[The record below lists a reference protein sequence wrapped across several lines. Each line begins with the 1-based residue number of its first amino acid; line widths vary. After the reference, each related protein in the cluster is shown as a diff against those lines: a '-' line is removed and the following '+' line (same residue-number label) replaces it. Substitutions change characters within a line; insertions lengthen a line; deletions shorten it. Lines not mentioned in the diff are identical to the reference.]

1 MDINQIES
9 LILSEWEDF
18 YIDYKKILMILGK
31 LKNNNKEKKD
41 KEENNNIEI
50 NTLEEKLLDNN
61 EQNYEEK
68 IRMNNNKNEV
78 NDVFVK
84 YIIQLSLEKNKICFF
99 DNLLQNKRHKKR
111 YEEIIEQLKYIE
123 KNETI
128 KIFKK
133 QLLQSLKNLCR
144 EISNYEINYLHVN
157 NSIMN
162 DIIYSEESKLFDEN
176 SIINNDEDFQNLK
189 KIKNEISSFFEK
201 TKEYNNK
208 FLSQIKEQY
217 KYYSE
222 QEKEDYDQKS
232 DDENENDNDNITNN
246 SLPNPKRLK
255 NAKFK
260 LKLYKISFSIMI
272 VLLFL
277 CSFIYFFY
285 LNIDIDEDPEFRSLI
300 PMYRTYG
307 IICLYL
313 WFIGLNIKAWEDIK
327 INYRALFSFQ
337 LSKNSIIDICTC
349 ASIFCSFLFLSFLIY
364 FITRTP
370 IGIKLGLNLYNI
382 ADILPAFIWLSLLL
396 YFFCPFKILNY
407 EGRNNIKKLFWECI
421 ASILI
426 PIEFKHIWF
435 MDQLTSLIGP
445 MRDIEYTFCYYS
457 YYANPFET
465 RQLYCSN
472 SRIVYLII
480 AIFPNLFRC
489 LQVGRQIIDNQKVFP
504 YIFNIG
510 KYTFNIIVATF
521 SFLSQFHII
530 FYYFWL
536 ANAFISGC
544 YSSFWDLKM
553 DWGYFESNSYNY
565 PLRNKTKF
573 KKKFLCILSIPVD
586 IILRFLWML
595 SISPEI
601 MSQYIK
607 PEFLALVLYTLEM
620 IRRAIWNFIRVEFE
634 HYELEKMYQ
643 ISFYEELPL
652 IKLSNGKYMT
662 NENKLLNILDIEK
675 KDRIILELRELFNS
689 LDKDKKKF
697 DKNKETSLNHLIEN
711 KKYEKH
717 IKTLLDEYLS
727 KYKKDSNENSFN

>member
-9 LILSEWEDF
+9 QIFSEWENF
-18 YIDYKKILMILGK
+18 YIDYTFILNIFKGIDPNKPKSKI
-31 LKNNNKEKKD
+31 
-41 KEENNNIEI
+41 KEENNIE
-50 NTLEEKLLDNN
+50 NTLEERLLENN
-61 EQNYEEK
+61 EQNGEEK
-68 IRMNNNKNEV
+68 KRTNNNKNNLNNNLE
-78 NDVFVK
+78 K
-84 YIIQLSLEKNKICFF
+84 YIKILDIEKNKIIFF
-99 DNLLQNKRHKKR
+99 DDVLQNKRHKKR
-111 YEEIIEQLKYIE
+111 YEDIIEQLKYIE

-133 QLLQSLKNLCR
+133 QLVESLKNLYSD
-144 EISNYEINYLHVN
+144 ISNYYIHYLKINLEILT
-157 NSIMN
+157 
-162 DIIYSEESKLFDEN
+162 DIIYPEESKFFNESNL
-176 SIINNDEDFQNLK
+176 INNNNENYQNLNK
-189 KIKNEISSFFEK
+189 VKNEFKSFFK
-201 TKEYNNK
+201 KAKEYNDK

-217 KYYSE
+217 IYYTKYE
-222 QEKEDYDQKS
+222 EKDE
-232 DDENENDNDNITNN
+232 DDEDIIEENNN
-246 SLPNPKRLK
+246 NLSGNNLPNHFKLMKARL
-255 NAKFK
+255 K
-260 LKLYKISFSIMI
+260 LKLYRITLYVMFI
-272 VLLFL
+272 LLFL

-285 LNIDIDEDPEFRSLI
+285 LNIDIDHDPEFRSVF

-313 WFIGLNIKAWEDIK
+313 WFIGLNIKTWEDIK

-337 LSKNSIIDICTC
+337 ISKNSITDICFC
-349 ASIFCSFLFLSFLIY
+349 AAFFCSLLFLAFLLY
-364 FITRTP
+364 FITRMP
-370 IGIKLGLNLYNI
+370 IGIRLGLNLYNI
-382 ADILPAFIWLSLLL
+382 VDILPALIWLSLLL
-396 YFFCPFKILNY
+396 YFFCPFNILNY
-407 EGRNNIKKLFWECI
+407 KGRKNIKKLFAECI

-457 YYANPFET
+457 YYVNPFQT

-489 LQVGRQIIDNQKVFP
+489 LQVGRQIIDNQKIFP

-521 SFLSQFHII
+521 SFLSQFNPI

-544 YSSFWDLKM
+544 YSSFWDVRM
-553 DWGYFESNSYNY
+553 DWGYFECDSSNW
-565 PLRNKTKF
+565 PLRKKTKY
-573 KKKFLCILSIPVD
+573 KNKFLCVLSIPID

-601 MSQYIK
+601 MSQYIR

-634 HYELEKMYQ
+634 HYELEKMYM
-643 ISFYEELPL
+643 ISFYEDLPL
-652 IKLSNGKYMT
+652 IKSMNGKFFS
-662 NENKLLNILDIEK
+662 NANKLLNILDIDK
-675 KDRIILELRELFNS
+675 KDRMLLELRELFNS
-689 LDKDKKKF
+689 LDKEKSGNNIEKVS
-697 DKNKETSLNHLIEN
+697 SLKHLIEE
-711 KKYEKH
+711 KKYAKQ
-717 IKTLLDEYLS
+717 IKESLDEYYNSEYLQ
-727 KYKKDSNENSFN
+727 YKNECL

>member
-9 LILSEWEDF
+9 LIFSEWEDF
-18 YIDYKKILMILGK
+18 YIDYKKILIIIGK
-31 LKNNNKEKKD
+31 LNNYEKKEKK
-41 KEENNNIEI
+41 ENNNIDI
-50 NTLEEKLLDNN
+50 NTFEEKLLENN
-61 EQNYEEK
+61 EQNDEEK
-68 IRMNNNKNEV
+68 KRIDNNRLEMNN
-78 NDVFVK
+78 VFKK
-84 YIIQLSLEKNKICFF
+84 YIKQLNLEKDKISFF
-99 DNLLQNKRHKKR
+99 DNILQNKRHKKR
-111 YEEIIEQLKYIE
+111 FEEIIEQLKYIE
-123 KNETI
+123 NNETI

-133 QLLQSLKNLCR
+133 QLLQSLKNLYR
-144 EISNYEINYLHVN
+144 EITNYEINYLDVN

-162 DIIYSEESKLFDEN
+162 DIIYPEESRFMDEN
-176 SIINNDEDFQNLK
+176 PIINNEENFQNLK
-189 KIKNEISSFFEK
+189 KIKNDISLFFEK
-201 TKEYNNK
+201 AKEYNIK
-208 FLSQIKEQY
+208 FLCQINEQY

-222 QEKEDYDQKS
+222 QEKEEEQNS
-232 DDENENDNDNITNN
+232 DDENDNNNITNN
-246 SLPNPKRLK
+246 NLPNPKRLQK
-255 NAKFK
+255 AKFK
-260 LKLYKISFSIMI
+260 LKLYKISFWVMIM
-272 VLLFL
+272 LLFL

-313 WFIGLNIKAWEDIK
+313 WFIGLNIKAWEDIR

-337 LSKNSIIDICTC
+337 LSKNSIVDICTC

-370 IGIKLGLNLYNI
+370 LGIRLGLNLYNI

-457 YYANPFET
+457 YYENPFET
-465 RQLYCSN
+465 RQLNCSN
-472 SRIVYLII
+472 SRVVYLII

-553 DWGYFESNSYNY
+553 DWGYFESNSYNW

-573 KKKFLCILSIPVD
+573 KKKLLCILSIPVD

-662 NENKLLNILDIEK
+662 NENKLLNILDVEK
-675 KDRIILELRELFNS
+675 KDRMILELRELFNS
-689 LDKDKKKF
+689 LDKDKKKS
-697 DKNKETSLNHLIEN
+697 DINKETSLNHLIEN
-711 KKYEKH
+711 KKYEKN
-717 IKTLLDEYLS
+717 IKTLLDEYLT
-727 KYKKDSNENSFN
+727 KYKYDSNQNSFN

>member
-9 LILSEWEDF
+9 LIFSEWEDF
-18 YIDYKKILMILGK
+18 YIDYKKILIIIGK
-31 LKNNNKEKKD
+31 LNNYEKKEKK
-41 KEENNNIEI
+41 ENNNIDI
-50 NTLEEKLLDNN
+50 NTFEEKLLENN
-61 EQNYEEK
+61 EQNDEEK
-68 IRMNNNKNEV
+68 KRIDNNRLEMNN
-78 NDVFVK
+78 VFKK
-84 YIIQLSLEKNKICFF
+84 YIKQLNLEKDKISFF
-99 DNLLQNKRHKKR
+99 DNILQNKRHKKR
-111 YEEIIEQLKYIE
+111 FEEIIEQLKYIE
-123 KNETI
+123 NNETI

-133 QLLQSLKNLCR
+133 QLLQSLKNLYR
-144 EISNYEINYLHVN
+144 EITNYEINYLDVN

-162 DIIYSEESKLFDEN
+162 DIIYPEETRFMDEN
-176 SIINNDEDFQNLK
+176 PIINNEENFQILK
-189 KIKNEISSFFEK
+189 KIKNDISLFFEK
-201 TKEYNNK
+201 AKEYNIK
-208 FLSQIKEQY
+208 FLCQINEQY

-222 QEKEDYDQKS
+222 QEKEEEQNS
-232 DDENENDNDNITNN
+232 DDENDNNNITNN
-246 SLPNPKRLK
+246 NLPNPKRLQK
-255 NAKFK
+255 AKFK
-260 LKLYKISFSIMI
+260 LKLYKISFWVMI

-313 WFIGLNIKAWEDIK
+313 WFIGLNIKAWEDIR

-370 IGIKLGLNLYNI
+370 LGIRLGLNLYNI

-457 YYANPFET
+457 YYENPFET
-465 RQLYCSN
+465 RQLNCSN
-472 SRIVYLII
+472 SRVVYLII

-553 DWGYFESNSYNY
+553 DWGYFESNSYNW

-573 KKKFLCILSIPVD
+573 KKKLLCILSIPVD

-662 NENKLLNILDIEK
+662 NENKLLNILDVEK
-675 KDRIILELRELFNS
+675 KDRMILELRELFNS
-689 LDKDKKKF
+689 LDKDKKKS
-697 DKNKETSLNHLIEN
+697 DINKETSLNHLIEN
-711 KKYEKH
+711 KKYEKN
-717 IKTLLDEYLS
+717 IKTLLDEYLT
-727 KYKKDSNENSFN
+727 KYKYDSNQNSFN

>member
-1 MDINQIES
+1 M
-9 LILSEWEDF
+9 
-18 YIDYKKILMILGK
+18 
-31 LKNNNKEKKD
+31 
-41 KEENNNIEI
+41 
-50 NTLEEKLLDNN
+50 
-61 EQNYEEK
+61 
-68 IRMNNNKNEV
+68 
-78 NDVFVK
+78 
-84 YIIQLSLEKNKICFF
+84 
-99 DNLLQNKRHKKR
+99 
-111 YEEIIEQLKYIE
+111 
-123 KNETI
+123 
-128 KIFKK
+128 
-133 QLLQSLKNLCR
+133 QSLKNLCR

-217 KYYSE
+217 KYFSE
-222 QEKEDYDQKS
+222 QEKEDYAQSS
-232 DDENENDNDNITNN
+232 DDENENDNENDNLTNN

-337 LSKNSIIDICTC
+337 LSKNSIIDFCTC
-349 ASIFCSFLFLSFLIY
+349 ASIFGSLLFLSFLIY

-370 IGIKLGLNLYNI
+370 LGIKLGLNLYNI

-553 DWGYFESNSYNY
+553 DWGYFESNSYNW

-662 NENKLLNILDIEK
+662 NENKLINILDIEK

-697 DKNKETSLNHLIEN
+697 DKDKETSLNHLIEN
-711 KKYEKH
+711 KKYEKQ

-727 KYKKDSNENSFN
+727 KYKNDSNENSFN

>member
-18 YIDYKKILMILGK
+18 YIDYKKILKIIGK
-31 LKNNNKEKKD
+31 LNNNNNNEEKNNN
-41 KEENNNIEI
+41 NNIDI
-50 NTLEEKLLDNN
+50 NTLEEKLLENN

-68 IRMNNNKNEV
+68 KRIDNNKLEV
-78 NDVFVK
+78 NNTFKK
-84 YIIQLSLEKNKICFF
+84 YIKQLNLEKNKISFF

-111 YEEIIEQLKYIE
+111 FEDILEQLKYIE
-123 KNETI
+123 NNETI

-133 QLLQSLKNLCR
+133 QLLQSLKNLYR
-144 EISNYEINYLHVN
+144 EISNYEINYLDVN

-162 DIIYSEESKLFDEN
+162 DIIYQEETKFIDEN
-176 SIINNDEDFQNLK
+176 PIINKEEDFQNLK
-189 KIKNEISSFFEK
+189 KIKNEFELFFEK
-201 TKEYNNK
+201 AKEYNNK
-208 FLSQIKEQY
+208 FLSQINEQY

-222 QEKEDYDQKS
+222 QEKEEEQNSED
-232 DDENENDNDNITNN
+232 ENDNNITNN
-246 SLPNPKRLK
+246 RLPNPKRLQK
-255 NAKFK
+255 AKFK
-260 LKLYKISFSIMI
+260 LKLYKISFWIMI

-337 LSKNSIIDICTC
+337 LSKNSIIDICIC
-349 ASIFCSFLFLSFLIY
+349 ASIFCSFLFLAFLIY

-370 IGIKLGLNLYNI
+370 LGIRLGLNLYNI

-465 RQLYCSN
+465 RQLYCST

-553 DWGYFESNSYNY
+553 DWGYFESNSYNW

-573 KKKFLCILSIPVD
+573 KKKLLCILSIPVD

-652 IKLSNGKYMT
+652 IKLSNGKFMT

-697 DKNKETSLNHLIEN
+697 DKDKETSLNHLREN
-711 KKYEKH
+711 KKYEKN
-717 IKTLLDEYLS
+717 IKALLDEYLD
-727 KYKKDSNENSFN
+727 KYKNDSNENSFNSY

>member
-9 LILSEWEDF
+9 LILSEWEEF
-18 YIDYKKILMILGK
+18 YIDYKTILKIIGK
-31 LKNNNKEKKD
+31 LNNNNKNEQKD
-41 KEENNNIEI
+41 DSKIDNNY
-50 NTLEEKLLDNN
+50 LEEKLLDNN
-61 EQNYEEK
+61 EQNNEEK
-68 IRMNNNKNEV
+68 KRINNRFKI
-78 NDVFVK
+78 
-84 YIIQLSLEKNKICFF
+84 YITQLNLEKNKICFF
-99 DNLLQNKRHKKR
+99 DNLLQKKRHNKRF
-111 YEEIIEQLKYIE
+111 EEIIEQLKYIE

-133 QLLQSLKNLCR
+133 QLLQSLKNLYR
-144 EISNYEINYLHVN
+144 EISNYEINYLDVN
-157 NSIMN
+157 YSIMN
-162 DIIYSEESKLFDEN
+162 DIIYQEESKYIDEN
-176 SIINNDEDFQNLK
+176 QIINKEEDFQNLK
-189 KIKNEISSFFEK
+189 KIKNEFELFFEK
-201 TKEYNNK
+201 AKEYNNK
-208 FLSQIKEQY
+208 FLTQINEQY

-222 QEKEDYDQKS
+222 QEKEEEQNSED
-232 DDENENDNDNITNN
+232 ENDNNITNN
-246 SLPNPKRLK
+246 RLPNPKRLQK
-255 NAKFK
+255 AKFK
-260 LKLYKISFSIMI
+260 LKLYKISFWIMI

-337 LSKNSIIDICTC
+337 FSKNSIIDFCTC
-349 ASIFCSFLFLSFLIY
+349 ASIFGSLLFLSFLIY

-370 IGIKLGLNLYNI
+370 LGIRLGLNLYNI

-457 YYANPFET
+457 YYVNHFET
-465 RQLYCSN
+465 RQLYCSS
-472 SRIVYLII
+472 SRVVYLII

-489 LQVGRQIIDNQKVFP
+489 LQVGRQMIDNQKVFP

-521 SFLSQFHII
+521 SFLSQFHQV
-530 FYYFWL
+530 FYFFWL

-553 DWGYFESNSYNY
+553 DWGYFEGCNNF
-565 PLRNKTKF
+565 PLRKKNKF
-573 KKKFLCILSIPVD
+573 KNKFLCILSIPVD

-601 MSQYIK
+601 MSQYIR

-620 IRRAIWNFIRVEFE
+620 IRRAFWNFIRVEFE

-652 IKLSNGKYMT
+652 IKLSSGKFMT
-662 NENKLLNILDIEK
+662 NENKLLNILDVEK
-675 KDRIILELRELFNS
+675 KDRMILELRELFNS
-689 LDKDKKKF
+689 LDKDKKKY
-697 DKNKETSLNHLIEN
+697 DKDEETSLKHLIEN
-711 KKYEKH
+711 KNYDKH
-717 IKTLLDEYLS
+717 IKSLLDEYLS
-727 KYKKDSNENSFN
+727 KYKNDTKENSFN